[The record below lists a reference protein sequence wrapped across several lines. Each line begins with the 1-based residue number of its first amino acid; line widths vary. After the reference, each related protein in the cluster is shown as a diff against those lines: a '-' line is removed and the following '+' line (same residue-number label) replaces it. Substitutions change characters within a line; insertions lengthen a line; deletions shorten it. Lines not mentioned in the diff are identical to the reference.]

1 MDKDLMRLFQ
11 DAKDAGCVV
20 QVGPCRTPPPSFSP
34 ARPGYNALYSTPEA
48 PPTRNMLPRF
58 LVNERERGLCV
69 GAMGDCEVGFSHSDS
84 PESVRETMIL
94 SRFGNIDARS
104 ALY

>member
-1 MDKDLMRLFQ
+1 
-11 DAKDAGCVV
+11 
-20 QVGPCRTPPPSFSP
+20 
-34 ARPGYNALYSTPEA
+34 
-48 PPTRNMLPRF
+48 
-58 LVNERERGLCV
+58 
-69 GAMGDCEVGFSHSDS
+69 MGDCEVGFSHSDS

>member
-1 MDKDLMRLFQ
+1 MRLFQ

-69 GAMGDCEVGFSHSDS
+69 GAMGDEGRPRRRAPALHGKTLMMSELRTQHLPANPKRLPRS
-84 PESVRETMIL
+84 P
-94 SRFGNIDARS
+94 
-104 ALY
+104 